1 MQSNNE
7 NSKEHDLFFFHFVC
21 NYEILFTRKYP
32 SSKRWVQ
39 KNVLLIQQ
47 NQASPWLPLLAW
59 PPCSMDNHKIAVTE
73 STPAKLARILTQT
86 TNILSSYILVHV
98 QMSCL
103 PFYSIIQNL
112 VTIFNSLLY
121 LTTHEKKI
129 LFFFLKKI
137 RFPIYSI

>member
-1 MQSNNE
+1 
-7 NSKEHDLFFFHFVC
+7 
-21 NYEILFTRKYP
+21 
-32 SSKRWVQ
+32 
-39 KNVLLIQQ
+39 
-47 NQASPWLPLLAW
+47 
-59 PPCSMDNHKIAVTE
+59 MDNHKIAVTE

-129 LFFFLKKI
+129 LFFFFKKNKISDLQYITIMSAYKIVIFYKLLNVCVYI
-137 RFPIYSI
+137 RIAISSDLVYPISCIVQTRHFGFG